1 MIQKV
6 WGQLVLPG
14 PFLSIHTKKPR
25 RIDPISLPSFDV
37 FNVVLPY
44 IWLHTTYTPHKLQ
57 SLFFFCFF
65 LNYPTFPVPHRA
77 RRYWRVI
84 YELLLFL
91 FSYYIIIIIF
101 VFFLSS
107 SITPTCIIKNIIII
121 SFSLVEAILF
131 HFWYGKKRESST
143 VAIVISIRVS
153 WFLFVVLFVV
163 FFHHQTETRLYKRT
177 KNKRNLK
184 QDDGIH
190 FKIYLSA
197 VQDIIQYSEH
207 DLIVVIDPNIYPTK
221 KKK

>member
-1 MIQKV
+1 M
-6 WGQLVLPG
+6 
-14 PFLSIHTKKPR
+14 
-25 RIDPISLPSFDV
+25 
-37 FNVVLPY
+37 
-44 IWLHTTYTPHKLQ
+44 
-57 SLFFFCFF
+57 
-65 LNYPTFPVPHRA
+65 PHRA

>member
-1 MIQKV
+1 MTTYYIHPSQAPESFFFLFLFKLADV
-6 WGQLVLPG
+6 SGAAPCPSLLARNLWTSSFSFLLLYYYYNICFF
-14 PFLSIHTKKPR
+14 FLSI
-25 RIDPISLPSFDV
+25 
-37 FNVVLPY
+37 
-44 IWLHTTYTPHKLQ
+44 
-57 SLFFFCFF
+57 
-65 LNYPTFPVPHRA
+65 
-77 RRYWRVI
+77 
-84 YELLLFL
+84 
-91 FSYYIIIIIF
+91 
-101 VFFLSS
+101 